1 MSLKKSHKNYPQEF
15 KDEAVL
21 MVSEQ
26 GYSVAEAAKSLG
38 VGTSVLYKWKE
49 KFEALRQGITLEKS
63 ERDEMNRLRREN
75 KVLSMEKEI
84 LKKAIMTNTV
94 ALISDLK

>member
-1 MSLKKSHKNYPQEF
+1 
-15 KDEAVL
+15 

-38 VGTSVLYKWKE
+38 VGTNVVYKWKE

-63 ERDEMNRLRREN
+63 ERDEMKRLRREN

-84 LKKAIMTNTV
+84 LKKASAFFAKEM
-94 ALISDLK
+94 K